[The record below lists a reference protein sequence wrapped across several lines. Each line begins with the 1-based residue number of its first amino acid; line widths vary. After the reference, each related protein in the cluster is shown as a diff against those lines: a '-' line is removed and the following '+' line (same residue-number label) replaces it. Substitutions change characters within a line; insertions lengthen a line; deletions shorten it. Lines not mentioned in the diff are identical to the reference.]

1 MRMLAKGGMKGM
13 KGKFP
18 FPISIEET
26 YRNYYPKMFLFIL
39 NLEPTSNVDVLKED
53 LSGDENK

>member
-1 MRMLAKGGMKGM
+1 MLAKGGMKGM